1 MSTNLGD
8 DRAAERHWLPTTLVV
23 VATVI
28 AVVSAVTT
36 WVHSQALDTDD
47 WVEASSELID
57 DPEIQQALS
66 NYLIGELY
74 ANVDVS
80 AELEQVLPD
89 ALSGLAGPL
98 SGALRKPATD
108 GLEKVIASPQFGRVW
123 ADANRLA
130 HQTFVAILRDETPP
144 ALSTSNGEVVLDLST
159 ALENAASGLG
169 LPGALV
175 DRLPDDAGQIVIFSS
190 SELADAQTTVRI
202 LDFLSWFT
210 FILVVVLYALAVFL
224 SRDRRHGV
232 FIVGVGLF
240 VAGIA
245 LLFLRAIGVRS
256 TALLIVDDASNRDL
270 AVIAGDV
277 VTSLLRQ
284 SAWTGII
291 GGIFMMLAAALLG
304 GQRWARA
311 TRRFAAPFV
320 SSNAVVIAV
329 GVLIVLALLW
339 WSPAQSLQRPVTGI
353 ALLLLI
359 IVTLI
364 MFVARSRAEQASGA
378 LAAPPDDGEVG
389 AMAAAG
395 EPLSGAPADQPVSA
409 APAAGEGE

>member
-8 DRAAERHWLPTTLVV
+8 DRAAERHWIPTTLVV

-28 AVVSAVTT
+28 AVISAVTT

-47 WVEASSELID
+47 WVDASSELID
-57 DPEIQQALS
+57 DPDIQQALA

-74 ANVDVS
+74 TNVDVS
-80 AELEQVLPD
+80 AELEQALPD
-89 ALSGLAGPL
+89 ALSGLAGPI
-98 SGALRKPATD
+98 SGALRDPATK
-108 GLEKVIASPQFGRVW
+108 GLEKVIASPQFARLW

-130 HQTFVAILRDETPP
+130 HRTFVAILRDETPP
-144 ALSTSNGEVVLDLST
+144 ALSTSDGEVVLDLKT
-159 ALENAASGLG
+159 ALENAASSLG

-175 DRLPDDAGQIVIFSS
+175 DRLPDDAGQIVVFSS
-190 SELADAQTTVRI
+190 SELADAQKTVQI

-232 FIVGVGLF
+232 FIVGVGLL
-240 VAGIA
+240 VGGIA

-291 GGIFMMLAAALLG
+291 GGVFMMLAAALLG

-320 SSNAVVIAV
+320 ASNGVVIAV
-329 GVLIVLALLW
+329 GVLIVLALVW
-339 WSPAQSLQRPVTGI
+339 WSPAESLQRPVTGI
-353 ALLLLI
+353 ALLVLI
-359 IVTLI
+359 IVTLV
-364 MFVARSRAEQASGA
+364 MFVLRCRAEQASGA
-378 LAAPPDDGEVG
+378 LASPPDDGEVG
-389 AMAAAG
+389 AMAPAD

-409 APAAGEGE
+409 APPAGEGD